1 MVNRPIMLNRIVS
14 LAVALALPLGAAVA
28 PVQAEAR
35 FDDNEKQEIRKI
47 VRDYLIKNPEVIVE
61 AIQEMRRRDEA
72 AKEAATEKAIAEN
85 RDALLR
91 NAADPVGGNRKG
103 TATVVEF
110 FDYNCGWCK
119 RAYPHMLAAA
129 KADGN
134 VRIVFKEYPILA
146 PSSRLAARA
155 ALAAARQGKYRE
167 MHDRLMRHR
176 GALNEAK
183 IMAVAAQAGLD
194 IPKLKADMA
203 AREIE
208 SAIDANLQL
217 AERLGIRGTPAFVIG
232 GKVIPGMMRARQY
245 PAELAR
251 ARKECG
257 TRNAT
262 VC

>member
-1 MVNRPIMLNRIVS
+1 MVNRVAS
-14 LAVALALPLGAAVA
+14 LALAIALPLGAAVA
-28 PVQAEAR
+28 PAKADTR
-35 FDDNEKQEIRKI
+35 FDESQKREIRSI
-47 VRDYLIKNPEVIVE
+47 VRDYLIRNPEVIVE
-61 AIQEMRRRDEA
+61 AIKEMRRRAEA
-72 AKEAATEKAIAEN
+72 AKEAAIEKAIAEN

-91 NAADPVGGNRKG
+91 SAADPVGGNRKG

-119 RAYPHMLAAA
+119 RAYPHMLAAV
-129 KADGN
+129 KADGK

-155 ALAAARQGKYRE
+155 ALAAARQGKYWE

-176 GALNEAK
+176 GALDEAK

-194 IPKLKADMA
+194 MPKLKADMK

-208 SAIDANLQL
+208 AAIDANLAL
-217 AERLGIRGTPAFVIG
+217 AERIGIRGTPAFVIG
-232 GKVIPGMMRARQY
+232 SKMIPGMMRARQY

-251 ARKECG
+251 ARKECAAQ
-257 TRNAT
+257 NAT

>member
-1 MVNRPIMLNRIVS
+1 MVKRILS
-14 LAVALALPLGAAVA
+14 LAVAFVLPFAAAAA
-28 PVQAEAR
+28 PVHADTR
-35 FDDNEKQEIRKI
+35 FDEVQKREIRKI
-47 VRDYLIKNPEVIVE
+47 VRDYLMQNPDVIVE

-72 AKEAATEKAIAEN
+72 ARLAATTKAIAGN

-91 NAADPVGGNRKG
+91 NAADPVGGNRQG

-119 RAYPHMLAAA
+119 RAYPHLLAAV
-129 KADGN
+129 KADGK

-167 MHDRLMRHR
+167 MHDRLMRYR
-176 GALNEAK
+176 GALDEAK
-183 IMAVAAQAGLD
+183 IMAIAERTGLD
-194 IPKLKADMA
+194 IPRLKADMA

-208 SAIDANLQL
+208 AAIAANLEL
-217 AERLGIRGTPAFVIG
+217 AGRLGISGTPAFVIG
-232 GKVIPGMMRARQY
+232 GKMIPGMLRARQY
-245 PAELAR
+245 PEELAR
-251 ARKECG
+251 ARKECAD
-257 TRNAT
+257 RKAA

>member
-1 MVNRPIMLNRIVS
+1 MVNRILS
-14 LAVALALPLGAAVA
+14 LAAATALSLGAAA
-28 PVQAEAR
+28 MPVQADTR
-35 FDDNEKQEIRKI
+35 FGDDQKREIRKI
-47 VRDYLIKNPEVIVE
+47 VRDYLMQNPEVIVE

-72 AKEAATEKAIAEN
+72 AKLAATTKAIAGN

-91 NAADPVGGNRKG
+91 NAADPVGGNLQG

-119 RAYPHMLAAA
+119 RAYPHLLAAA
-129 KADGN
+129 RADGN
-134 VRIVFKEYPILA
+134 VRIVFKEYPILS
-146 PSSRLAARA
+146 PSSRMAARA

-176 GALNEAK
+176 GALDEKK

-194 IPKLKADMA
+194 IPKLEADMA

-208 SAIDANLQL
+208 AAIDANLEL
-217 AERLGIRGTPAFVIG
+217 AERIGIRGTPAFVIG
-232 GKVIPGMMRARQY
+232 GRMIPGMMRTGQY

-251 ARKECG
+251 TRKECAE
-257 TRNAT
+257 RNAT

>member
-1 MVNRPIMLNRIVS
+1 MVNRILS
-14 LAVALALPLGAAVA
+14 LAVAIALPLGAVVA
-28 PVQAEAR
+28 PVQADTR
-35 FDDNEKQEIRKI
+35 FDDGQKREIRKI
-47 VRDYLIKNPEVIVE
+47 VRDYLIQNPEVIVE

-72 AKEAATEKAIAEN
+72 AKQVATVKAVAES

-103 TATVVEF
+103 NATVVEF

-119 RAYPHMLAAA
+119 RAYPHLLAAA

-134 VRIVFKEYPILA
+134 IRIVFKEYPILA

-167 MHDRLMRHR
+167 MHDRLMRQR
-176 GALNEAK
+176 GALDESK
-183 IMAVAAQAGLD
+183 IMESAAQAGLD

-208 SAIDANLQL
+208 MAIEANLEL
-217 AERLGIRGTPAFVIG
+217 AARLGIRGTPAFVIG
-232 GKVIPGMMRARQY
+232 SKVFPGMMRARQY
-245 PAELAR
+245 PAEIAR
-251 ARKECG
+251 ARKECAA
-257 TRNAT
+257 RNAT

>member
-1 MVNRPIMLNRIVS
+1 MVNRILS
-14 LAVALALPLGAAVA
+14 LAVAIALPLAAAAA
-28 PVQAEAR
+28 PVQADTR
-35 FDDNEKQEIRKI
+35 FDEVQKREIRKI
-47 VRDYLIKNPEVIVE
+47 VRDYLMQNPDVIVE

-72 AKEAATEKAIAEN
+72 ARLAATTKAIAGN

-91 NAADPVGGNRKG
+91 NAADPVGGNRQG

-119 RAYPHMLAAA
+119 RAYPHLLAAV
-129 KADGN
+129 KADGK

-167 MHDRLMRHR
+167 MHDRLMRYR
-176 GALNEAK
+176 GALDEAK
-183 IMAVAAQAGLD
+183 IMAIAERTGLD
-194 IPKLKADMA
+194 IPRLKADMA

-208 SAIDANLQL
+208 AAIAANLEL
-217 AERLGIRGTPAFVIG
+217 AGRLGISGTPAFVIG
-232 GKVIPGMMRARQY
+232 GKMIPGMLRARQY
-245 PAELAR
+245 PEELAR
-251 ARKECG
+251 ARKECAD
-257 TRNAT
+257 RKAA

>member
-1 MVNRPIMLNRIVS
+1 MVNRIAS
-14 LAVALALPLGAAVA
+14 LALAIALPLGAAAA
-28 PVQAEAR
+28 PAKADTG
-35 FDDNEKQEIRKI
+35 FDESQKREIRNI
-47 VRDYLIKNPEVIVE
+47 VRDYLIRNPEVIVE
-61 AIQEMRRRDEA
+61 AIREMRRRDEA
-72 AKEAATEKAIAEN
+72 AKEAATVKAIAEN

-103 TATVVEF
+103 DATVVEF

-119 RAYPHMLAAA
+119 RAYPHLLAAA
-129 KADGN
+129 KADGK

-176 GALNEAK
+176 GALDETK
-183 IMAVAAQAGLD
+183 IMAAAAQAGLD
-194 IPKLKADMA
+194 MPKLKADMK

-208 SAIDANLQL
+208 AAIDANLAL

-232 GKVIPGMMRARQY
+232 GKMIPGMMRARQY

-251 ARKECG
+251 TRKECAD
-257 TRNAT
+257 RKAA